1 MSKGSR
7 KQYKQFTIN
16 TIEDACLALKS
27 IIVPVIVD
35 LEKFDNYTKE
45 AQQILTDNKNH
56 DTISVDVYDSIH
68 DKTLYQQRELLR
80 FIADRQSSSFSYI
93 DLRDNFVKRGFLK
106 RVLPPE
112 SRKTLNNLLDLRNW
126 SFHNAQSM
134 IVADLELVKRSI
146 PAELRENIE
155 IKPVL
160 NPIFIPKVRSYSK
173 EMLEEFIVHNNVRKG
188 QFNSILLEMKE
199 DYQEMLTSLSTQQH
213 IAKGIGIS
221 EKVQYVERQIVRQ
234 TSRGAGSNIAS
245 ISMGIQR
252 GQFDGTEESFQ
263 KLLSAE

>member
-1 MSKGSR
+1 MSKKFR

-27 IIVPVIVD
+27 IIVPVVVD
-35 LEKFDNYTKE
+35 LEKFENYTKE
-45 AQQILTDNKNH
+45 AQQILADNKNH
-56 DTISVDVYDSIH
+56 DTISADVYNSVH

-93 DLRDNFVKRGFLK
+93 DLRDNLVKRGFLK

-112 SRKTLNNLLDLRNW
+112 NRKTLNDLLDLRNW

-134 IVADLELVKRSI
+134 LVADIELAQRSI
-146 PAELRENIE
+146 PPELRENVE

-173 EMLEEFIVHNNVRKG
+173 EMLKDFIIHNKVRKG

-199 DYQEMLTSLSTQQH
+199 DYQEMLTSLSAQQH
-213 IAKGIGIS
+213 IANGIGIS
-221 EKVQYVERQIVRQ
+221 AKVQYVEQQIVQQ
-234 TSRGAGSNIAS
+234 TSRGAVSNIAS

-252 GQFDGTEESFQ
+252 GQFDGTEESFR
-263 KLLSAE
+263 KLLSTE

>member
-1 MSKGSR
+1 MSKKFR

-27 IIVPVIVD
+27 IIVPVVVD
-35 LEKFDNYTKE
+35 LEKFENYTKE
-45 AQQILTDNKNH
+45 AQQILADNKNH
-56 DTISVDVYDSIH
+56 DTISTDVYNSVH

-93 DLRDNFVKRGFLK
+93 DLRDNLVKRGFLK

-112 SRKTLNNLLDLRNW
+112 SRKTLNDLLDLRNW

-134 IVADLELVKRSI
+134 LVADIELAQRSI
-146 PAELRENIE
+146 PPELRENVE

-173 EMLEEFIVHNNVRKG
+173 EMLKDFIIHNKVRKG

-199 DYQEMLTSLSTQQH
+199 DYQEMLTSLSAQQH
-213 IAKGIGIS
+213 IANGIGIS
-221 EKVQYVERQIVRQ
+221 AKVQYVEQQIVQQ
-234 TSRGAGSNIAS
+234 TSRGAVSNIAS

-252 GQFDGTEESFQ
+252 GQFDGTEESFR
-263 KLLSAE
+263 KLLSTE